1 PSSPDLNP
9 IETASSKLEALL
21 RTAADRT
28 VEGLRTTIGHPV
40 DLITPAESANL
51 FSAAECEPG

>member
-1 PSSPDLNP
+1 
-9 IETASSKLEALL
+9 ALL

-40 DLITPAESANL
+40 DLITPAESTTF
-51 FSAAECEPG
+51 FSTAGYEPG